1 VERAHLTE
9 LRLTDFKSF
18 HDEVLPL
25 GRLTVLIG
33 GNAAGKS
40 NALEGL
46 YALAGLGRGLTLRE
60 ALNGSPQV
68 PGPVRGGADGCAPL
82 GTGSFALGCSVQE
95 GEDVYG
101 LDIRVRTGRELSL
114 QTEKVTW
121 RDGSVEGKLLQ
132 RSGLA
137 EGQDR
142 LDAVRA
148 SLFEPPESATPE
160 LLRHYRASRTI
171 TAALPHI
178 APLDPD
184 PQTMRG
190 YVLRDEAFLLPDG
203 SNLSAVV
210 EAIRAENPAAFA
222 RLVEFANTM
231 SDGRVTG
238 LDVDETSTGDVQL
251 LLDEP
256 SGRVP
261 ARMASDGTLRF
272 LAFAAALLD
281 TFPRPGSLAP
291 TQLILIEEIERGLY
305 PAQAG
310 TLLDLIRAET
320 ADRARSVLVTTHSP
334 ALLAALK
341 PEEHDDVIVCSRDP
355 ESGASHLRR
364 LTELPGYPELIAAGG
379 LGKAVTG
386 SGLRNAQHEP
396 PKNAREF
403 FDFLESL

>member
-1 VERAHLTE
+1 MERAHLTE

-82 GTGSFALGCSVQE
+82 GTGSFALGCSVQQ
-95 GEDVYG
+95 GEDTYG
-101 LDIRVRTGRELSL
+101 LDILARTGRELSL

-121 RDGSVEGKLLQ
+121 CDGRVEMRQLS
-132 RSGLA
+132 RSGPS

-142 LDAVRA
+142 LVTVRVGQ
-148 SLFEPPESATPE
+148 FGPPESASPE
-160 LLRHYRASRTI
+160 SLRHYAASRAI
-171 TAALPHI
+171 ISALPNI

>member
-1 VERAHLTE
+1 MERAHLTE

-25 GRLTVLIG
+25 GGFTVLIG
-33 GNAAGKS
+33 GNAVGKS

-46 YALAGLGRGLTLRE
+46 HALAGLGRGLTLRE

-101 LDIRVRTGRELSL
+101 LDILVRTGRELSL

-121 RDGSVEGKLLQ
+121 CDGRVKMRHLSRPGPI
-132 RSGLA
+132 

-142 LDAVRA
+142 LATVRVGQ
-148 SLFEPPESATPE
+148 FGPPESASPE
-160 LLRHYRASRTI
+160 SLRHHAASRAI
-171 TAALPHI
+171 ISALPSI
-178 APLDPD
+178 VPIDPD
-184 PQTMRG
+184 PRTMRG
-190 YVLRDEAFLLPDG
+190 YVLPDEAFLLPDG
-203 SNLSAVV
+203 SNLSAVI
-210 EAIRAENPAAFA
+210 EAIRAESPAAFT
-222 RLVEFANTM
+222 RLEEFAGTM

-238 LDVDETSTGDVQL
+238 LDVDQTTTGEVQL
-251 LLDEP
+251 LLDES
-256 SGRVP
+256 SGRIP

-281 TFPRPGSLAP
+281 TVPRPGSRTPA
-291 TQLILIEEIERGLY
+291 QLVLLEEVERGLY
-305 PAQAG
+305 PGQAG

-334 ALLAALK
+334 ALLAALR
-341 PEEHDDVIVCSRDP
+341 PEEHHDVIVCSRDP

-386 SGLRNAQHEP
+386 NGLRDAQQER
-396 PKNAREF
+396 PKSAREF